1 MRTILKIFMM
11 LFCVFSYAQTTVT
24 GSITD
29 KNSQPLSGA
38 TIIIVGTSTGVV
50 ADFDGNYSI
59 TSDMDTPF
67 SIEASSVGFK
77 AMSAEVN
84 SSSTVDFVLED
95 NSALDEVVVSASRTP
110 QRIFESPVTIERFGI
125 KDIRNTASADF
136 YDGLENLKGVD
147 INVNSLTFKAINT
160 RGFATFANTRF
171 VQLVDGMDN
180 SAPALNF
187 PLGNLLGMTETDV
200 LSVEIIPGASSAL
213 YGANAFN
220 GILLMESKNPFDH
233 QGISGQYKH
242 GITSQ
247 DAAGGDNEFRDL
259 QVRWGHKFS
268 DKVAMKINFAYLR
281 GTDWIANSEVDKLG
295 RVDENGVG
303 LTRAAYN
310 HDGINIYG
318 DEVAT
323 NINGVAQQMEMLGLL
338 PAGASALVPSVVV
351 SRTGYKEVNLTDHV
365 ARSKKADWGLYW
377 RPDGTDNLEIQ
388 YVGKYGTGET
398 VYQGTNR
405 YAIENFLM
413 TQHKLEVKHSNFF
426 ARAYVTE
433 DNAGDSYDMNFT
445 AININRS
452 WKGDTQWFG
461 EYVGGIVQGTL
472 GGLNIDQAHALG
484 RAAADTGRLIPGTQE
499 YQDAFNAVITD
510 PDLTTGAKF
519 QDESKVYHSD
529 FNYNFGHMWDW
540 AEVQVG
546 GSYREYSLNSS
557 GTIYTDYD
565 GPITYGDMGIYT
577 QLVKDML
584 DDRLRLTAAARYDKA
599 EFSDG
604 AVTPR
609 VALAYTAGEN
619 RNHNLRVSYQTGY
632 RNPTTQDL
640 FIGLDV
646 GLARLVGSS
655 PDNPARYSRNFGT
668 AEAPLGYPI
677 SAAGQVATGLPANLP
692 YGAITGESAFSNSF
706 SVSSVQAFAA
716 TGNPGLLQDS
726 GVEYVEAERLQSVEI
741 GYRAKL
747 SPTFTIDASA
757 YKNAYENF
765 ISTEAVISPLY
776 GQVGDNAASI
786 LAIANGDF
794 ETWSAYTNADAE
806 VESWGASIGII
817 AKVLKNYDLSANYTK
832 SVLEFDEEKYPDFA
846 TYWNTPEH
854 KVKVQFGNTNIL
866 ENVGFNVAWRW
877 FSDFYWE
884 STFGNGDVP
893 ATHVIDA
900 QINFSLPKLNSTIKI
915 GGANL
920 GSHEYFTAFGSGFI
934 GQQYYIS
941 WTAFN

>member
-24 GSITD
+24 GSVTD
-29 KNSQPLSGA
+29 SNSQPLSGA
-38 TIIIVGTSTGVV
+38 TVVIVGTSTGVV

-67 SIEASSVGFK
+67 TLQASSVGFT
-77 AMSAEVN
+77 AMSAEVS
-84 SSSTVDFVLED
+84 SSSTVNFVLED
-95 NSALDEVVVSASRTP
+95 NTALDEVVVSASRTP

-125 KDIRNTASADF
+125 KDIATNASADF

-160 RGFATFANTRF
+160 RGFSTFANTRF

-200 LSVEIIPGASSAL
+200 LSVELIPGSSSAL

-220 GILLMESKNPFDH
+220 GILLMESKSPFDH

-247 DAAGGDNEFRDL
+247 DAAGDNEFRDV
-259 QVRWGHKFS
+259 QIRWGHKFS
-268 DKVAMKINFAYLR
+268 DKLAMKVNFAYLR
-281 GTDWIANSEVDKLG
+281 GTDWIADSEVDKLG

-303 LTRAAYN
+303 LTRAAHN

-323 NINGVAQQMEMLGLL
+323 NINGVAQAMEGLGLL
-338 PAGASALVPSVVV
+338 PAGASALVPNTVV
-351 SRTGYKEVNLTDHV
+351 SRTGYREVDLTDHV

-377 RPDGTDNLEIQ
+377 RPNADDFEVS
-388 YVGKYGTGET
+388 YVGKIGTGET

-405 YAIENFLM
+405 YGIENFLM
-413 TQHKLEVKHSNFF
+413 TQHKLEVKDDNFNF
-426 ARAYVTE
+426 KGYMTS
-433 DNAGDSYDMNFT
+433 DWAGDSYDMNFT

-461 EYVGGIVQGTL
+461 EYVGAIVLGQL
-472 GGLNIDQAHALG
+472 GGLTIDQAHALG
-484 RAAADTGRLIPGTQE
+484 RNTADTGRLMPGTQG
-499 YQDAFNAVITD
+499 YLDAFETVVNN

-519 QDESKVYHSD
+519 QDESKVYHAD

-546 GSYREYSLNSS
+546 GSYREYALNSS
-557 GTIYTDYD
+557 GTIFTDYD
-565 GPITYGDMGIYT
+565 GPIHYGDLGIYT
-577 QLVKDML
+577 QWVKNMA
-584 DDRLRLTAAARYDKA
+584 DDRFTVTAAARYDKA

-604 AVTPR
+604 AITPR
-609 VALAYTAGEN
+609 VALAYTAGKD
-619 RNHNLRVSYQTGY
+619 RNHNIRLSYQTGY

-646 GLARLVGSS
+646 GIARLIGSS
-655 PDNPARYSRNFGT
+655 PDNPARYVRD
-668 AEAPLGYPI
+668 YPV
-677 SAAGQVATGLPANLP
+677 SVAGQALGAPAVVTL
-692 YGAITGESAFSNSF
+692 TGEAAFNNSF
-706 SVSSVQAFAA
+706 SASSVQAMAA
-716 TGNPGLLQDS
+716 TGNPGLLEAS
-726 GVEYVEAERLQSVEI
+726 GVEHVKPEQMQSIEF
-741 GYRAKL
+741 GWRAKL
-747 SPTFTIDASA
+747 SNTFTIDANI
-757 YKNAYENF
+757 YRNAYQDF
-765 ISTEAVISPLY
+765 ISTEAVISPYY
-776 GQVGDNAASI
+776 GQVGDNGLSI

-794 ETWSAYTNADAE
+794 ETYSAYTNTDAE
-806 VESWGASIGII
+806 IESWGATVGVRTRIFNG
-817 AKVLKNYDLSANYTK
+817 YDLSANYTK
-832 SVLEFDEEKYPDFA
+832 SVLEFDQEAYPDFS
-846 TYWNTPEH
+846 TNWNTPED
-854 KVKVQFGNTNIL
+854 KWKVQFGNTNL
-866 ENVGFNVAWRW
+866 FDNVGFNVAWRW

-884 STFGNGDVP
+884 ATFGNGDVP
-893 ATHVIDA
+893 STHVIDA
-900 QINFSLPKLNSTIKI
+900 QINFTIPKWNSVIKI
-915 GGANL
+915 GGANI
-920 GSHEYFTAFGSGFI
+920 GGDEYFTAFGSGFI
-934 GQQYYIS
+934 GTQYYIS
-941 WTAFN
+941 WTANN

>member
-29 KNSQPLSGA
+29 RNSQPLSGA
-38 TIIIVGTSTGVV
+38 TVVIVGTSTGVV

-67 SIEASSVGFK
+67 TIEASSVGFK

-95 NSALDEVVVSASRTP
+95 NTALDEVVVSASRTP

-125 KDIRNTASADF
+125 KDIKTNASADF

-247 DAAGGDNEFRDL
+247 DAAGDNEFRDL

-268 DKVAMKINFAYLR
+268 DKVAMKVNFAYLL
-281 GTDWIANSEVDKLG
+281 GTDWIADSEVDKLG

-323 NINGVAQQMEMLGLL
+323 NIKNVAQLMETGGLL

-351 SRTGYKEVNLTDHV
+351 SRTGYREVDLTDHV

-377 RPDGTDNLEIQ
+377 RPDGTDDLEIQ

-413 TQHKLEVKHSNFF
+413 TQHKLEVKSPNFF
-426 ARAYVTE
+426 VRTYLNS

-452 WKGDTQWFG
+452 WKSDNQWFG
-461 EYVGGIVQGTL
+461 EYVGGIVGGTL
-472 GGLNIDQAHALG
+472 AGLTMDAAHALG
-484 RAAADTGRLIPGTQE
+484 RATADTGRLIPGTQA
-499 YQDAFNAVITD
+499 YMDAKEAVITN

-529 FNYNFGHMWDW
+529 WNYNFGHMWDW

-546 GSYREYSLNSS
+546 GSYRNYELNSS

-565 GPITYGDMGIYT
+565 GPINYGDVGVYT
-577 QLVKDML
+577 QVVKDML
-584 DDRLRLTAAARYDKA
+584 DDKLRVTAAARYDKA

-604 AVTPR
+604 AITPR
-609 VALAYTAGEN
+609 VALAYTAGEYD
-619 RNHNLRVSYQTGY
+619 NHNFRVSYQTGY

-646 GLARLVGSS
+646 GIARLVGSS
-655 PDNPARYSRNFGT
+655 PDNPARFVRDYSV
-668 AEAPLGYPI
+668 
-677 SAAGQVATGLPANLP
+677 SAAGQQLGIPATVTL
-692 YGAITGESAFSNSF
+692 TGESAFNNSF
-706 SVSSVQAFAA
+706 SASSVQAMAA
-716 TGNPGLLQDS
+716 TGNPALLQAS
-726 GVEYVEAERLQSVEI
+726 GVEYVEAERLQSIEF

-747 SPTFTIDASA
+747 SPTFIIDANL
-757 YKNAYENF
+757 YRNAYENF
-765 ISTEAVISPLY
+765 ISTEAVISPYY
-776 GQVGDNAASI
+776 GQVGDNSLSV

-794 ETWSAYTNADAE
+794 ETYSAYTNADAE
-806 VESWGASIGII
+806 VESWGATFGMSTKIF
-817 AKVLKNYDLSANYTK
+817 KNYDLSANYTK
-832 SVLEFDEEKYPDFA
+832 SVLEFDEELYPDFS

-854 KVKVQFGNTNIL
+854 KVKVQFGNTSL
-866 ENVGFNVAWRW
+866 FENVGFNVAWRW

-900 QINFSLPKLNSTIKI
+900 QINFTLPKLKSTIKI
-915 GGANL
+915 GGANI
-920 GSHEYFTAFGSGFI
+920 GSQEYYTAFGSGFI

-941 WTAFN
+941 WTANNL

>member
-29 KNSQPLSGA
+29 RNSQPLSGA
-38 TIIIVGTSTGVV
+38 TVVIVGTSTGVV

-67 SIEASSVGFK
+67 TIEASSVGFK

-95 NSALDEVVVSASRTP
+95 NTALDEVVVSASRTP

-125 KDIRNTASADF
+125 KDIKTNASADF

-247 DAAGGDNEFRDL
+247 DAAGDNEFRDL

-268 DKVAMKINFAYLR
+268 DKVAMKVNFAYLL
-281 GTDWIANSEVDKLG
+281 GTDWIADSEVDKLG

-323 NINGVAQQMEMLGLL
+323 NIKNVAALMEVGGLL

-351 SRTGYKEVNLTDHV
+351 SRTGYREVDLTDHV

-377 RPDGTDNLEIQ
+377 RPDGTDDLEIQ

-413 TQHKLEVKHSNFF
+413 TQHKLEVKSPNFF
-426 ARAYVTE
+426 VRTYLNS

-452 WKGDTQWFG
+452 WKSDNQWFG
-461 EYVGGIVQGTL
+461 EYVGGIVGGTL
-472 GGLNIDQAHALG
+472 AGLTMDAAHALG
-484 RAAADTGRLIPGTQE
+484 RATADTGRLIPGTQA
-499 YQDAFNAVITD
+499 YMDAKEAVITN

-529 FNYNFGHMWDW
+529 WNYNFGHMWDW

-546 GSYREYSLNSS
+546 GSYRNYELNSS

-565 GPITYGDMGIYT
+565 GPINYGDVGVYT
-577 QLVKDML
+577 QVVKDML
-584 DDRLRLTAAARYDKA
+584 DDKLRLTAAARYDKA

-604 AVTPR
+604 AITPR
-609 VALAYTAGEN
+609 VALAYTAGEYD
-619 RNHNLRVSYQTGY
+619 NHNFRVSYQTGY

-646 GLARLVGSS
+646 GIARLVGSS
-655 PDNPARYSRNFGT
+655 PDNPARFVRDYSV
-668 AEAPLGYPI
+668 
-677 SAAGQVATGLPANLP
+677 SAAGQQLGIPATVTL
-692 YGAITGESAFSNSF
+692 TGESAFNNSF
-706 SVSSVQAFAA
+706 SASSVQAMAA
-716 TGNPGLLQDS
+716 TGNPALLQAS
-726 GVEYVEAERLQSVEI
+726 GVEYVEAERLQSIEF

-747 SPTFTIDASA
+747 SPTFIIDANL
-757 YKNAYENF
+757 YRNAYENF
-765 ISTEAVISPLY
+765 ISTEAVISPYY
-776 GQVGDNAASI
+776 GQVGDNSLSV

-794 ETWSAYTNADAE
+794 ETYSAYTNADAE
-806 VESWGASIGII
+806 VESWGATFGMSTKIF
-817 AKVLKNYDLSANYTK
+817 KNYDLSANYTK
-832 SVLEFDEEKYPDFA
+832 SVLEFDEELYPDFS

-854 KVKVQFGNTNIL
+854 KVKVQFGNTSL
-866 ENVGFNVAWRW
+866 FENVGFNVAWRW

-900 QINFSLPKLNSTIKI
+900 QINFTLPKLKSTIKI
-915 GGANL
+915 GGANI
-920 GSHEYFTAFGSGFI
+920 GSQEYYTAFGSGFI

-941 WTAFN
+941 WTANNL

>member
-29 KNSQPLSGA
+29 RNSQPLSGA
-38 TIIIVGTSTGVV
+38 TVVIVGTSTGVV

-67 SIEASSVGFK
+67 TIEASSVGFK
-77 AMSAEVN
+77 AMSAEVS

-95 NSALDEVVVSASRTP
+95 NTALDEVVVSASRTP

-125 KDIRNTASADF
+125 KDIKTNASADF

-220 GILLMESKNPFDH
+220 GILLMESKSPFDH

-247 DAAGGDNEFRDL
+247 DAAGDNEFRDL

-268 DKVAMKINFAYLR
+268 DKVAMKVNFAYLR
-281 GTDWIANSEVDKLG
+281 GTDWIADSEVDKLG

-323 NINGVAQQMEMLGLL
+323 NIKNVAALMEVGGLL

-351 SRTGYKEVNLTDHV
+351 SRTGYREVDLTDHV

-377 RPDGTDNLEIQ
+377 RPDGTDDLEIQ

-413 TQHKLEVKHSNFF
+413 TQHKLEVKSPNFF
-426 ARAYVTE
+426 VRTYVNA
-433 DNAGDSYDMNFT
+433 DDAGDSYDMNFT

-452 WKGDTQWFG
+452 WKSDNQWFG
-461 EYVGGIVQGTL
+461 EYVGGIVGGTL
-472 GGLNIDQAHALG
+472 AGLTMDAAHALG
-484 RAAADTGRLIPGTQE
+484 RASADTGRLIPGTQA
-499 YQDAFNAVITD
+499 YMDAKEAVITN

-529 FNYNFGHMWDW
+529 WNYNFAHMWDW

-546 GSYREYSLNSS
+546 GSYRNYELNSS

-565 GPITYGDMGIYT
+565 GPINYGDVGVYT
-577 QLVKDML
+577 QIVKDML
-584 DDRLRLTAAARYDKA
+584 DDKLRLTAAARYDKA

-604 AVTPR
+604 AITPR
-609 VALAYTAGEN
+609 VALAYTAGEYD
-619 RNHNLRVSYQTGY
+619 NHNFRVSYQTGY

-646 GLARLVGSS
+646 GIARLVGSS
-655 PDNPARYSRNFGT
+655 PDNPARFVRDY
-668 AEAPLGYPI
+668 AV
-677 SAAGQVATGLPANLP
+677 SAAGQQLGIPASVTL
-692 YGAITGESAFSNSF
+692 TGESAFNNSF
-706 SVSSVQAFAA
+706 SASSVQAMAA
-716 TGNPGLLQDS
+716 TGNPALLQAS
-726 GVEYVEAERLQSVEI
+726 GVEYVEAERLQSIEF

-747 SPTFTIDASA
+747 SPTFIIDANL
-757 YKNAYENF
+757 YRNAYENF
-765 ISTEAVISPLY
+765 ISTEAVISPYY
-776 GQVGDNAASI
+776 GQVGDNSLSV

-794 ETWSAYTNADAE
+794 ETYSAYTNADAE
-806 VESWGASIGII
+806 VESWGATFGMSTKIF
-817 AKVLKNYDLSANYTK
+817 KNYDLSANYTK
-832 SVLEFDEEKYPDFA
+832 SVLEFDEELYPDFS

-854 KVKVQFGNTNIL
+854 KVKVQFGNTSL
-866 ENVGFNVAWRW
+866 FENVGFNVAWRW

-900 QINFSLPKLNSTIKI
+900 QINFTLPKLKSTIKI
-915 GGANL
+915 GGANI
-920 GSHEYFTAFGSGFI
+920 GSQEYFTAFGSGFI

-941 WTAFN
+941 WTANNL

>member
-24 GSITD
+24 GSVTD

-38 TIIIVGTSTGVV
+38 TVVIVGSSTGVV

-67 SIEASSVGFK
+67 TLQASSVGFK
-77 AMSAEVN
+77 AMSAEVS
-84 SSSTVDFVLED
+84 SSSTVNFVLED

-110 QRIFESPVTIERFGI
+110 QRIFESPVTIERFGT
-125 KDIRNTASADF
+125 KDIATTASADF

-200 LSVEIIPGASSAL
+200 LSVELIPGSSSAL

-233 QGISGQYKH
+233 QGLSGQYKH

-247 DAAGGDNEFRDL
+247 DAAGDNEFRDV
-259 QVRWGHKFS
+259 QIRWGHKFS
-268 DKVAMKINFAYLR
+268 DKLAMKVNFAYLR

-295 RVDENGVG
+295 RVDDNGVG
-303 LTRAAYN
+303 LTRAAHH

-323 NINGVAQQMEMLGLL
+323 NIKNVAELMEPMGLL
-338 PAGASALVPSVVV
+338 PAGASALVPSVIVT
-351 SRTGYKEVNLTDHV
+351 RTGYREVDLTDHV

-377 RPDGTDNLEIQ
+377 RPNADDFQVSYI
-388 YVGKYGTGET
+388 GKIGTGET

-405 YAIENFLM
+405 YGIENFLM
-413 TQHKLEVKHSNFF
+413 TQHKLEVKDDNFRF
-426 ARAYVTE
+426 HAYMTS
-433 DNAGDSYDMNFT
+433 DWAGDSYDMNFT
-445 AININRS
+445 AININRM
-452 WKGDTQWFG
+452 WKPDLNWFA
-461 EYVGGIVQGTL
+461 EYVGGIVLGQL
-472 GGLNIDQAHALG
+472 GGLTIDQAHALG
-484 RAAADTGRLIPGTQE
+484 RSSADTGRFMPGSQA
-499 YQDAFNAVITD
+499 YMDAFESVVTN

-519 QDESKVYHSD
+519 QDESKVYHTD

-546 GSYREYSLNSS
+546 GSYREYALNSS
-557 GTIYTDYD
+557 GTIFTDYD
-565 GPITYGDMGIYT
+565 GPIHYGDLGIYT
-577 QLVKDML
+577 QWVKNMA
-584 DDRLRLTAAARYDKA
+584 DDRFTVTAAARYDKA

-604 AVTPR
+604 AITPR
-609 VALAYTAGEN
+609 VALAYTAGKD
-619 RNHNLRVSYQTGY
+619 RNHNIRLSYQTGY

-646 GLARLVGSS
+646 GIARLIGSS
-655 PDNPARYSRNFGT
+655 PDNPARYVRDY
-668 AEAPLGYPI
+668 AV
-677 SAAGQVATGLPANLP
+677 SAAGQALGVPATVTL
-692 YGAITGESAFSNSF
+692 TGEAAFDNSF
-706 SVSSVQAFAA
+706 SASSVQAMAA
-716 TGNPGLLQDS
+716 TGNPGLLEAS
-726 GVEYVEAERLQSVEI
+726 GVEYVKAEQMQSIEF
-741 GYRAKL
+741 GWRAKL
-747 SPTFTIDASA
+747 SNTFTIDANI
-757 YKNAYENF
+757 YRNAYQDF
-765 ISTEAVISPLY
+765 ISTEAVISPYY
-776 GQVGDNAASI
+776 GQVGDNGLSI

-794 ETWSAYTNADAE
+794 ETYSAYTNTDAE
-806 VESWGASIGII
+806 IESWGATVGVRTKIF
-817 AKVLKNYDLSANYTK
+817 NDYDLSANYTK
-832 SVLEFDEEKYPDFA
+832 SVLEFDQAAYPDFA
-846 TYWNTPEH
+846 TNWNTPED
-854 KVKVQFGNTNIL
+854 KWKVQFGNTNL
-866 ENVGFNVAWRW
+866 FDNVGFNVAWRW
-877 FSDFYWE
+877 FTDFYWE

-893 ATHVIDA
+893 STHVIDA
-900 QINFSLPKLNSTIKI
+900 QINFTLPKWNSVIKI
-915 GGANL
+915 GGANI
-920 GSHEYFTAFGSGFI
+920 GGDEYFTAFGSGFI
-934 GQQYYIS
+934 GTQYYIS
-941 WTAFN
+941 WTANN

>member
-24 GSITD
+24 GSVTD

-38 TIIIVGTSTGVV
+38 TVVIVGSSTGVV

-77 AMSAEVN
+77 AMSAEVS

-95 NSALDEVVVSASRTP
+95 NTALDEVVVSASRTP
-110 QRIFESPVTIERFGI
+110 QRIFESPVTIERFGT
-125 KDIRNTASADF
+125 KDIATTASADF

-200 LSVEIIPGASSAL
+200 LSVELIPGSSSAL

-233 QGISGQYKH
+233 QGLSGQYKH

-247 DAAGGDNEFRDL
+247 DASGDNEFRDV
-259 QVRWGHKFS
+259 QIRWGHKFS
-268 DKVAMKINFAYLR
+268 DKLAMKVNFAYLR
-281 GTDWIANSEVDKLG
+281 GTDWIADSEVDKLG
-295 RVDENGVG
+295 RVDDNGVG
-303 LTRAAYN
+303 LTRAAHH

-323 NINGVAQQMEMLGLL
+323 NIKNVAELMEPMGLL
-338 PAGASALVPSVVV
+338 PAGASALVPSVIVT
-351 SRTGYKEVNLTDHV
+351 RTGYREVDLTDHV

-377 RPDGTDNLEIQ
+377 RPNADDFQVSYI
-388 YVGKYGTGET
+388 GKIGTGET

-405 YAIENFLM
+405 YGIENFLM
-413 TQHKLEVKHSNFF
+413 TQHKLEVKDDNFRF
-426 ARAYVTE
+426 HTYMTS
-433 DNAGDSYDMNFT
+433 DWAGDSYDMNFT
-445 AININRS
+445 AININRM
-452 WKGDTQWFG
+452 WKPDLNWFA
-461 EYVGGIVQGTL
+461 EYVGGIVLGQL
-472 GGLNIDQAHALG
+472 GGLTIDQAHALG
-484 RAAADTGRLIPGTQE
+484 RSSADTGRFMPGTQE
-499 YQDAFNAVITD
+499 YMDAFDSVVTN

-519 QDESKVYHSD
+519 QDESKVYHTD

-546 GSYREYSLNSS
+546 GSYREYALNSS
-557 GTIYTDYD
+557 GTIFTDYD
-565 GPITYGDMGIYT
+565 GPIHYGDLGIYT
-577 QLVKDML
+577 QWVKNMA
-584 DDRLRLTAAARYDKA
+584 DDRFTVTAAARYDKA

-604 AVTPR
+604 AITPR
-609 VALAYTAGEN
+609 VALAYTAGKD
-619 RNHNLRVSYQTGY
+619 RNHNIRLSYQTGY

-646 GLARLVGSS
+646 GIARLIGSS
-655 PDNPARYSRNFGT
+655 PDNPARYVRDY
-668 AEAPLGYPI
+668 AV
-677 SAAGQVATGLPANLP
+677 SAAGQALGVPATVTL
-692 YGAITGESAFSNSF
+692 TGEAAFDNSF
-706 SVSSVQAFAA
+706 SASSVQAMAA
-716 TGNPGLLQDS
+716 TGNPGLLEAS
-726 GVEYVEAERLQSVEI
+726 GVEYVKAEQMQSIEF
-741 GYRAKL
+741 GWRAKL
-747 SPTFTIDASA
+747 SNTFTIDANI
-757 YKNAYENF
+757 YRNAYQDF
-765 ISTEAVISPLY
+765 ISTEAVISPYY
-776 GQVGDNAASI
+776 GQVGDNGLSI

-794 ETWSAYTNADAE
+794 ETYSAYTNTDAE
-806 VESWGASIGII
+806 IESWGATVGVRTKIF
-817 AKVLKNYDLSANYTK
+817 NDYDLSANYTK
-832 SVLEFDEEKYPDFA
+832 SVLEFDQEAYPDFA
-846 TYWNTPEH
+846 TNWNTPED
-854 KVKVQFGNTNIL
+854 KWKVQFGNTNL
-866 ENVGFNVAWRW
+866 FDNVGFNVAWRW
-877 FSDFYWE
+877 FTDFYWE

-893 ATHVIDA
+893 STHVIDA
-900 QINFSLPKLNSTIKI
+900 QINFTLPKWNSVIKI
-915 GGANL
+915 GGANI
-920 GSHEYFTAFGSGFI
+920 GGDEYFTAFGSGFI
-934 GQQYYIS
+934 GTQYYIS
-941 WTAFN
+941 WTANN

>member
-29 KNSQPLSGA
+29 RNSQPLSGA
-38 TIIIVGTSTGVV
+38 TVVIVGTSTGVV

-67 SIEASSVGFK
+67 TIEASSVGFK

-95 NSALDEVVVSASRTP
+95 NTALDEVVVSASRTP

-125 KDIRNTASADF
+125 KDIKTNASADF

-247 DAAGGDNEFRDL
+247 DAAGDNEFRDL

-268 DKVAMKINFAYLR
+268 DKVAMKVNFAYLR
-281 GTDWIANSEVDKLG
+281 GTDWIADSEVDKLG

-323 NINGVAQQMEMLGLL
+323 NIKNVAQLMEVGGLL

-351 SRTGYKEVNLTDHV
+351 SRTGYREVDLTDHV

-377 RPDGTDNLEIQ
+377 RPDGTDDLEIQ

-413 TQHKLEVKHSNFF
+413 TQHKLEVKSPNFF
-426 ARAYVTE
+426 VRTYMNS

-452 WKGDTQWFG
+452 WKSDNQWFG
-461 EYVGGIVQGTL
+461 EYVGGIVGGTL
-472 GGLNIDQAHALG
+472 AGLTMDAAHALG
-484 RAAADTGRLIPGTQE
+484 RATADTGRLIPGTQA
-499 YQDAFNAVITD
+499 YMDAKEAVITN

-529 FNYNFGHMWDW
+529 WNYNFGHMWDW

-546 GSYREYSLNSS
+546 GSYRNYELNSS

-565 GPITYGDMGIYT
+565 GPINYGDVGVYT
-577 QLVKDML
+577 QVVKDML
-584 DDRLRLTAAARYDKA
+584 DDKLRLTAAARYDKA

-604 AVTPR
+604 AITPR
-609 VALAYTAGEN
+609 VALAYTAGEYD
-619 RNHNLRVSYQTGY
+619 NHNFRVSYQTGY

-646 GLARLVGSS
+646 GIARLVGSS
-655 PDNPARYSRNFGT
+655 PDNPARFVRDYSV
-668 AEAPLGYPI
+668 
-677 SAAGQVATGLPANLP
+677 SAAGQQLGIPATVTL
-692 YGAITGESAFSNSF
+692 TGESAFNNSF
-706 SVSSVQAFAA
+706 SASSVQAMAA
-716 TGNPGLLQDS
+716 TGNPALLQAS
-726 GVEYVEAERLQSVEI
+726 GVEYVEAERLQSIEF

-747 SPTFTIDASA
+747 SPTFIIDANL
-757 YKNAYENF
+757 YRNAYENF
-765 ISTEAVISPLY
+765 ISTEAVISPYY
-776 GQVGDNAASI
+776 GQVGDNSLSV

-794 ETWSAYTNADAE
+794 ETYSAYTNADAE
-806 VESWGASIGII
+806 VESWGATFGMSTKIF
-817 AKVLKNYDLSANYTK
+817 KNYDLSANYTK
-832 SVLEFDEEKYPDFA
+832 SVLEFDEELYPDFS

-854 KVKVQFGNTNIL
+854 KVKVQFGNTSL
-866 ENVGFNVAWRW
+866 FENVGFNVAWRW

-900 QINFSLPKLNSTIKI
+900 QINFTLPKLKSTIKI
-915 GGANL
+915 GGANI
-920 GSHEYFTAFGSGFI
+920 GSQEYYTAFGSGFI

-941 WTAFN
+941 WTANNL

>member
-1 MRTILKIFMM
+1 MM

-24 GSITD
+24 GSVTD
-29 KNSQPLSGA
+29 SNSQPLSGA
-38 TIIIVGTSTGVV
+38 TVVIVGTSTGVV

-67 SIEASSVGFK
+67 TLEASSVGFK
-77 AMSAEVN
+77 AMSAEVS
-84 SSSTVDFVLED
+84 SSSTVNFTLED
-95 NSALDEVVVSASRTP
+95 NTALDEVVVSASRTP

-125 KDIRNTASADF
+125 KDIATNASADF

-200 LSVEIIPGASSAL
+200 LSVELIPGSSSAL

-220 GILLMESKNPFDH
+220 GILLMESKSPFDH

-247 DAAGGDNEFRDL
+247 DAAGDNEFRDV
-259 QVRWGHKFS
+259 QIRWGHKFS
-268 DKVAMKINFAYLR
+268 DKLAMKVNFAYLR
-281 GTDWIANSEVDKLG
+281 GTDWIADSEVDKLG

-303 LTRAAYN
+303 LTRAAHN

-323 NINGVAQQMEMLGLL
+323 NINGVAQAMEGLGLL
-338 PAGASALVPSVVV
+338 PAGASALVPNTVV
-351 SRTGYKEVNLTDHV
+351 SRTGYREVDLTDHV

-377 RPDGTDNLEIQ
+377 RPNADDFEVS
-388 YVGKYGTGET
+388 YVGKIGTGET

-405 YAIENFLM
+405 YGIENFLM
-413 TQHKLEVKHSNFF
+413 TQHKLEVKDDNFNF
-426 ARAYVTE
+426 KGYMTS
-433 DNAGDSYDMNFT
+433 DWAGDSYDMNFT

-461 EYVGGIVQGTL
+461 EYVGAIVLGQL
-472 GGLNIDQAHALG
+472 GGLTIDQAHALG
-484 RAAADTGRLIPGTQE
+484 RNTADTGRLMPGTQG
-499 YQDAFNAVITD
+499 YLDAFETVVNN

-519 QDESKVYHSD
+519 QDESKVYHAD

-557 GTIYTDYD
+557 GTIFTDYD
-565 GPITYGDMGIYT
+565 GPINYGDFGVYT
-577 QLVKDML
+577 QWVKNMA
-584 DDRLRLTAAARYDKA
+584 DDRFTVTAAARYDKA

-604 AVTPR
+604 AITPR
-609 VALAYTAGEN
+609 VALAYTAGKD
-619 RNHNLRVSYQTGY
+619 RNHNIRLSYQTGY

-646 GLARLVGSS
+646 GIARLIGSS
-655 PDNPARYSRNFGT
+655 PDNPARYVRD
-668 AEAPLGYPI
+668 YPV
-677 SAAGQVATGLPANLP
+677 SVAGQALGAPAVVTL
-692 YGAITGESAFSNSF
+692 TGEAAFNNSF
-706 SVSSVQAFAA
+706 SASSVQAMAA
-716 TGNPGLLQDS
+716 TGNPGLLEAS
-726 GVEYVEAERLQSVEI
+726 GVEHVKPEQMQSIEF
-741 GYRAKL
+741 GWRAKL
-747 SPTFTIDASA
+747 SNTFTIDANI
-757 YKNAYENF
+757 YRNAYQDF
-765 ISTEAVISPLY
+765 ISTEAVISPYY
-776 GQVGDNAASI
+776 GQVGDNGLSI

-794 ETWSAYTNADAE
+794 ETYSAYTNTDAE
-806 VESWGASIGII
+806 IESWGATVGVRTKIF
-817 AKVLKNYDLSANYTK
+817 NDYDLSANYTK
-832 SVLEFDEEKYPDFA
+832 SVLEFDQEAYPDFS
-846 TYWNTPEH
+846 TNWNTPED
-854 KVKVQFGNTNIL
+854 KWKVQFGNTNL
-866 ENVGFNVAWRW
+866 FDNVGFNVAWRW

-884 STFGNGDVP
+884 ATFGNGDVP
-893 ATHVIDA
+893 STHVIDA
-900 QINFSLPKLNSTIKI
+900 QINFTLPKWNSVIKI
-915 GGANL
+915 GGANI
-920 GSHEYFTAFGSGFI
+920 GGDEYFTAFGSGFI
-934 GQQYYIS
+934 GTQYYIS
-941 WTAFN
+941 WTANN

>member
-24 GSITD
+24 GSVTD
-29 KNSQPLSGA
+29 SNSQPLSGA
-38 TIIIVGTSTGVV
+38 TVVIVGSSTGVV

-67 SIEASSVGFK
+67 TLQASSVGFT
-77 AMSAEVN
+77 AMSAEVS
-84 SSSTVDFVLED
+84 SSSTVNFVLED
-95 NSALDEVVVSASRTP
+95 NTALDEVVVSASRTP

-125 KDIRNTASADF
+125 KDIATTASADF

-200 LSVEIIPGASSAL
+200 LSVELIPGASSAL

-220 GILLMESKNPFDH
+220 GILLMESKSPFDH

-247 DAAGGDNEFRDL
+247 DAAGDNEFRDV
-259 QVRWGHKFS
+259 QIRWGHKFS
-268 DKVAMKINFAYLR
+268 DKLAMKVNFAYLR
-281 GTDWIANSEVDKLG
+281 GTDWIADSEVDKLG

-303 LTRAAYN
+303 LTRAAHN

-323 NINGVAQQMEMLGLL
+323 NINGVAQAMEGLGLL
-338 PAGASALVPSVVV
+338 PAGASALVPNTVV
-351 SRTGYKEVNLTDHV
+351 SRTGYREVDLTDHV

-377 RPDGTDNLEIQ
+377 RPNADNFEVS
-388 YVGKYGTGET
+388 YVGKIGTGET

-405 YAIENFLM
+405 YGIENFLM
-413 TQHKLEVKHSNFF
+413 TQHKLEVKDDNFNF
-426 ARAYVTE
+426 KGYMTS
-433 DNAGDSYDMNFT
+433 DWAGDSYDMNFT

-461 EYVGGIVQGTL
+461 EYVGAIVLGQL
-472 GGLNIDQAHALG
+472 GGLTIDQAHALG
-484 RAAADTGRLIPGTQE
+484 RNTADTGRLMPGTQG
-499 YQDAFNAVITD
+499 YLDAFETVVNN

-519 QDESKVYHSD
+519 QDESKVYHAD

-557 GTIYTDYD
+557 GTIFTDYD
-565 GPITYGDMGIYT
+565 GPINYGDFGVYT
-577 QLVKDML
+577 QWVKNMA
-584 DDRLRLTAAARYDKA
+584 DDRFTVTAAARYDKA

-604 AVTPR
+604 AITPR
-609 VALAYTAGEN
+609 VALAYTAGKD
-619 RNHNLRVSYQTGY
+619 RNHNIRLSYQTGY

-646 GLARLVGSS
+646 GIARLIGSS
-655 PDNPARYSRNFGT
+655 PDNPARYVRD
-668 AEAPLGYPI
+668 YPV
-677 SAAGQVATGLPANLP
+677 SVAGQALGAPAVVTL
-692 YGAITGESAFSNSF
+692 TGEAAFNNSF
-706 SVSSVQAFAA
+706 SASSVQAMAA
-716 TGNPGLLQDS
+716 TGNPGLLEAS
-726 GVEYVEAERLQSVEI
+726 GVEHVKPEQMQSIEF
-741 GYRAKL
+741 GWRAKL
-747 SPTFTIDASA
+747 SNTFTIDANI
-757 YKNAYENF
+757 YRNAYQDF
-765 ISTEAVISPLY
+765 ISTEAVISPYY
-776 GQVGDNAASI
+776 GQVGDNGLSI

-794 ETWSAYTNADAE
+794 ETYSAYTNTDAE
-806 VESWGASIGII
+806 IESWGATVGVTTKIFNG
-817 AKVLKNYDLSANYTK
+817 YDLSANYTK
-832 SVLEFDEEKYPDFA
+832 SVLEFDQEAYPDFA
-846 TYWNTPEH
+846 TNWNTPED
-854 KVKVQFGNTNIL
+854 KWKVQFGNTNL
-866 ENVGFNVAWRW
+866 FDNVGFNVAWRW

-884 STFGNGDVP
+884 ATFGNGDVP
-893 ATHVIDA
+893 STHVIDA
-900 QINFSLPKLNSTIKI
+900 QINFTIPKWNSVIKI
-915 GGANL
+915 GGANI
-920 GSHEYFTAFGSGFI
+920 GGDEYFTAFGSGFI
-934 GQQYYIS
+934 GTQYYIS
-941 WTAFN
+941 WTANN